1 MNKKLQYYLLP
12 YLVILFIFSV
22 FFLNLKHDVLNDST
36 ISEWLIN
43 YNGGFAKRGIIGQ
56 ISIFFANSLSIN
68 LRDSILFF
76 QILIVG
82 IYYLLIYFFLK
93 NLEFDRI
100 LLLSVFTPI
109 FLLYPVAEIE
119 VLARKENFIFS
130 IMILYLLIPIHKEN
144 FQNIFKLVFFPIA
157 VLIWEPVVFL
167 FLFWIALDII
177 HKKISILNFNL
188 IKKFIVYLPTIT
200 IAFYIALNPMTI
212 NQHEEMALYLSSQFN
227 ESCYMSCHRLL
238 TSSTILDN
246 FTHNIPRYSLEV
258 FFRYFCII
266 LIGFGPLFILLFNSK
281 LKNKIYF
288 FNRFKNLLF
297 PFLILLSPVIILF
310 GMGYDWGRWVNI
322 SYVFAIIS
330 YIYIYKCNFI
340 KLSEKFLSNKLF
352 LKINRK
358 IFILI
363 IIFYCFGWNPK
374 TAITGDVASFPGYR
388 IPYKALKIIL
398 ND

>member
-281 LKNKIYF
+281 LKNKNLF
-288 FNRFKNLLF
+288 FFKKFNNLLY
-297 PFLILLSPVIILF
+297 PFLIIFSPTLILF
-310 GMGYDWGRWVNI
+310 AMGGDWGRWVNI
-322 SYVFAIIS
+322 LYVFSITT
-330 YIYIYKCNFI
+330 
-340 KLSEKFLSNKLF
+340 FLSLYKNKLINLEKNKLKNNF
-352 LKINRK
+352 LNKFKKKMFIVLF
-358 IFILI
+358 IF
-363 IIFYCFGWNPK
+363 FCFGWNPK
-374 TAITGDVASFPGYR
+374 TIITGDVASFPGYR
-388 IPYKALKIIL
+388 IPYKAFKIL
-398 ND
+398 SN

>member
-1 MNKKLQYYLLP
+1 MKKNINFFIFIYLA
-12 YLVILFIFSV
+12 ILFIFSV
-22 FFLNLKHDVLNDST
+22 FFLYQKHNVLNDST

-43 YNGGFAKRGIIGQ
+43 YEGGFTKRGLIGQ
-56 ISIFFANSLSIN
+56 LSIYCSN
-68 LRDSILFF
+68 IFAITLRDTIFLF
-76 QILIVG
+76 QTLLVG
-82 IYYLLIYFFLK
+82 TYFFLIYLFLK
-93 NLEFDRI
+93 NIFYNKI
-100 LLLSVFTPI
+100 FIFAIFTPI
-109 FLLYPVAEIE
+109 FLLYPIAEIE
-119 VLARKENFIFS
+119 VLARKEIFIF
-130 IMILYLLIPIHKEN
+130 IYFLIYTFIPVNKKNLKFFYKLYCLPAAI
-144 FQNIFKLVFFPIA
+144 
-157 VLIWEPVVFL
+157 LIWEPVIFFLLFFL
-167 FLFWIALDII
+167 FLDLVENKI
-177 HKKISILNFNL
+177 KKINKLFFFQIVSYLPSIILALYIVLNPITEENHNLMASSLMENFNE
-188 IKKFIVYLPTIT
+188 
-200 IAFYIALNPMTI
+200 N
-212 NQHEEMALYLSSQFN
+212 
-227 ESCYMSCHRLL
+227 CYMSCELL
-238 TSSTILDN
+238 KTKSTIYQQFQGN
-246 FTHNIPRYSLEV
+246 FDKYSI
-258 FFRYFCII
+258 II
-266 LIGFGPLFILLFNSK
+266 LVRYLLIIMIGFGPLFILLFNSK